1 MKNITF
7 IIVAVILVAVAVVS
21 ISSYLPARVDI
32 AARIKVSDFPM
43 AIGEWTA
50 TDIPLSER
58 DYQILET
65 RNLIMRNYKNPQGDA
80 VVLYIIYSEDNR
92 KVSHPPEVCYM
103 GSGASI
109 VNKSAVQ
116 ITDSIKAIK
125 LVTETPKNEQMV
137 VYWYKAGSLYTDQY
151 LKQQLKVVV
160 DRMMRKR
167 TSGALIRISADIK
180 NSAQEGTLRLLRTFA
195 SQIEPLLA
203 KHLP

>member
-1 MKNITF
+1 MSNKTF
-7 IIVAVILVAVAVVS
+7 IVVVFILIAVAGVS
-21 ISSYLPARVDI
+21 MSSYLPARVDI
-32 AARIKVSDFPM
+32 AAKIKVSDFPM
-43 AIGEWTA
+43 TIGQWQA

-65 RNLIMRNYKNPQGDA
+65 RNLIMRDYKNPQGDS

-109 VNKSAVQ
+109 VNKSAAQ
-116 ITDSIKAIK
+116 ITDSIKAVK
-125 LVTETPKNEQMV
+125 LVTETPKNAQMV

-160 DRMMRKR
+160 DRMLRKR
-167 TSGALIRISADIK
+167 TSGALIRISSEIK
-180 NSAQEGTLRLLRTFA
+180 NNDQDSTLRLLKTFA
-195 SQIEPLLA
+195 GQIEPLLE
-203 KHLP
+203 KYIP